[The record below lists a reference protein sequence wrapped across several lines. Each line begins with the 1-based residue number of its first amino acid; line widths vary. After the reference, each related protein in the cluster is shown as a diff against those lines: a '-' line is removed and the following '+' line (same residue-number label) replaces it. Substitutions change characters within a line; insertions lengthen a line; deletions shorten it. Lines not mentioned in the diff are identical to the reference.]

1 MQEFDFEF
9 KYVQGKANGAADAL
23 SRKETKQ
30 IQPTWESLR
39 MDKWKGNLP
48 LYVNRFL
55 PIRVGN
61 VGSSLQLQ
69 KKQCKIVPIWVRK
82 VGKIPFL
89 PNFKMGSYP

>member
-39 MDKWKGNLP
+39 MDKLKAAIP
-48 LYVNRFL
+48 LL
-55 PIRVGN
+55 TIRTVQYDTHMI
-61 VGSSLQLQ
+61 SQL
-69 KKQCKIVPIWVRK
+69 
-82 VGKIPFL
+82 
-89 PNFKMGSYP
+89 MT